1 MIPLEQL
8 FLFSPHCAAL
18 TWQGARGGQFGG
30 VEASL
35 RCPLGDTCC
44 TLLLL
49 GEGKPLPALL
59 EFSTWS
65 SMLSFPG
72 CSLAVWGFFSQGV
85 SSDRCPVA
93 ASFSVCLLRCRCPAG
108 LWLSVC
114 PYLLAF
120 WVWGL
125 PCHLVCFFFLYCPST
140 LGFALYYLERLKIR
154 LASHPSSQN
163 PLLNRHLKHY
173 K

>member
-1 MIPLEQL
+1 M
-8 FLFSPHCAAL
+8 
-18 TWQGARGGQFGG
+18 
-30 VEASL
+30 EASL
-35 RCPLGDTCC
+35 RCLLGAHLTSC
-44 TLLLL
+44 THLLL
-49 GEGKPLPALL
+49 GEGKPLPALF

-93 ASFSVCLLRCRCPAG
+93 ASFLVCLRRCQCPADLVAVDLSLTACILG
-108 LWLSVC
+108 LGASLSPSFFVC
-114 PYLLAF
+114 
-120 WVWGL
+120 V
-125 PCHLVCFFFLYCPST
+125 YCPST